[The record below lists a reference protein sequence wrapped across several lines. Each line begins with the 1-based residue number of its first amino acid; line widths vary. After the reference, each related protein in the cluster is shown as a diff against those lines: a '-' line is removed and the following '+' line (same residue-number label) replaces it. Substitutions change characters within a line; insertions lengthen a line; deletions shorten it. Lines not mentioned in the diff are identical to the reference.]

1 MKIEIELPLILK
13 RVGDFSFLKNLVNKR
28 CIDHEN
34 DLINDVME
42 QLFFY
47 QLTMQMKITGR
58 RSISMVHLYK

>member
-1 MKIEIELPLILK
+1 MKIEIELPLLLK
-13 RVGDFSFLKNLVNKR
+13 RVGDFNFLKNLVTQR

>member
-1 MKIEIELPLILK
+1 M
-13 RVGDFSFLKNLVNKR
+13 
-28 CIDHEN
+28 DHEN

-58 RSISMVHLYK
+58 RSISMVHLYKWLDRNQVEISISSVSCIKKP